1 MEETKEL
8 EGARNDAI
16 RYAREVAARYTVAD
30 SVSVTVYQKGS
41 AFFVR
46 PNKHS
51 EGFGPIPEGAD
62 VVCIAQRWN
71 ENTIQTRYAGASFEW
86 S

>member
-1 MEETKEL
+1 MEETKVL

-30 SVSVTVYQKGS
+30 RVSVTVYKKDS

-46 PNKHS
+46 PDKHS
-51 EGFGPIPEGAD
+51 EGFGPIPEGAE

-71 ENTIQTRYAGASFEW
+71 ENEIQTRHAGAWSEW